1 MSGTVR
7 ILNVRAG
14 DAPLLPAELR
24 RVAPA
29 AREAEPA
36 AREIVA
42 GVRAR
47 GDAALLEFTQR
58 FDGADL
64 AECGLRVRPEEFAAA
79 ESAIAADVRAALA
92 HVIRNIRAFH
102 ETQKRPPLTVVEV
115 EPGVWCGDRFT
126 PLDSV
131 CLYVPRGRGAFS
143 SVMCMLGVP
152 AVLAGVE
159 RIIVCTPPG
168 RDGAVDAA
176 TLVAARMLGID
187 EIYRIGGA
195 QAVAAV
201 AYGTATVPAC
211 TKIVGPGNV
220 YVTAARALLADV
232 LDPGP
237 PAGPS
242 ESAIL
247 CDGTADPI
255 NAAWNLLIEAE
266 HGENSCAVLVTH
278 DGAYGR
284 RVAAE
289 AEALLARLT
298 PERRAYAAE
307 VLGANGGVIVT
318 DGAATSL
325 AVVNAYAPEHLAIM
339 AANPW
344 ELLGGVRNAGEILL
358 GDYPI
363 ISLGNYAMGVNA
375 ILPTGARART
385 RSCVSVDDFVKRA
398 SIGWVTRRG
407 FESLSPV
414 VSTLSRDE
422 GFCAH
427 HLAVENW
434 RGPDAAVQGSE
445 R

>member
-1 MSGTVR
+1 MKGVR
-7 ILNVRAG
+7 RLTARG
-14 DAPLLPAELR
+14 DADRLLPEGLR

-29 AREAEPA
+29 AREAEQA
-36 AREIVA
+36 AREIIA
-42 GVRAR
+42 AVRGR
-47 GDAALLEFTQR
+47 GDAALLEFTRR

-64 AECGLRVRPEEFAAA
+64 RECGLRVSAEEFAAA
-79 ESAIAADVRAALA
+79 DEAIAEDVRAALA
-92 HVIRNIRAFH
+92 HAIRNIRAFH
-102 ETQKRPPLTVVEV
+102 EAQRRPPLTVVEV

-152 AVLAGVE
+152 ALIAGVG
-159 RIIVCTPPG
+159 RVIVCTPPG
-168 RDGAVDAA
+168 PDGSVDAA

-187 EIYRIGGA
+187 EIYRVGGA

-201 AYGTATVPAC
+201 AFGTQSVPAC

-220 YVTAARALLADV
+220 YVTAARSIVADV

-247 CDGTADPI
+247 CDGTTDAG

-266 HGENSCAVLVTH
+266 HGENSCAILVTH
-278 DGAYGR
+278 DAAFAD
-284 RVAAE
+284 RVAGAVNQRME
-289 AEALLARLT
+289 QLSA
-298 PERRAYAAE
+298 ERRAFATE
-307 VLGANGGVIVT
+307 VLGRNGGIIVT
-318 DGAATSL
+318 DAPATSL
-325 AVVNAYAPEHLAIM
+325 AVVNAFASEHLAIM
-339 AANPW
+339 AAEPW
-344 ELLGGVRNAGEILL
+344 DLLAGVRNAGEVLL

-385 RSCVSVDDFVKRA
+385 RSCVSVDDFVKRS
-398 SIGWVTRRG
+398 SIGWVTRAG
-407 FESLSPV
+407 FESLAPV

-422 GFCAH
+422 GFSAH

-434 RGPDAAVQGSE
+434 TAPEYRRADGRQP
-445 R
+445 